1 MAPDDRVALGCPA
14 MARRIVTR
22 DQVTLAIRAAAGPL
36 DLAGTRDAVKATLG
50 WLAQSN
56 PGRSVEIRV
65 PPHGAVQAI
74 AGGPRHTRGTPP
86 NVVEM
91 DATTWLALV
100 TGRLSWADA
109 AADGRISA
117 SGTRADLSAL
127 LPIRVP
133 PDDSDHQAGESR

>member
-1 MAPDDRVALGCPA
+1 
-14 MARRIVTR
+14 MARRTFTR
-22 DQVTLAIRAAAGPL
+22 DQVAMAITAAAGPL
-36 DLAGTRDAVKATLG
+36 DPAGTREAVKVTLG

-91 DATTWLALV
+91 NAATWLALV
-100 TGRLSWADA
+100 TGGLSWTDA
-109 AADGRISA
+109 AADGLISA

-127 LPIRVP
+127 LPLRVNL
-133 PDDSDHQAGESR
+133 DQAAESS

>member
-1 MAPDDRVALGCPA
+1 
-14 MARRIVTR
+14 MARRAVTR
-22 DQVTLAIRAAAGPL
+22 AEVAAA
-36 DLAGTRDAVKATLG
+36 LAAADALAADPEPDVIGSREAVRATLG
-50 WLAQSN
+50 WLAQTN

-91 DATTWLALV
+91 DAATWLALV
-100 TGRLSWADA
+100 AGSLSWADA

-127 LPIRVP
+127 LPLWVP
-133 PDDSDHQAGESR
+133 PEPADESTNPSH

>member
-1 MAPDDRVALGCPA
+1 
-14 MARRIVTR
+14 MARRTVTR
-22 DQVTLAIRAAAGPL
+22 DQVVQAIGAAAGDQDP
-36 DLAGTRDAVKATLG
+36 AGIRDAVRATLG
-50 WLAQSN
+50 WLAQTN

-91 DATTWLALV
+91 DAATWLALV
-100 TGRLSWADA
+100 TGRLSWAEA
-109 AADGRISA
+109 AAEGRISA

-127 LPIRVP
+127 LPLRVP
-133 PDDSDHQAGESR
+133 PDPAGESRWECTE

>member
-1 MAPDDRVALGCPA
+1 

-22 DQVTLAIRAAAGPL
+22 DQVTAAISAAAGPL
-36 DLAGTRDAVKATLG
+36 DPAGTRDAVKATLG

>member
-1 MAPDDRVALGCPA
+1 

-22 DQVTLAIRAAAGPL
+22 DQATAAISAAAGPL
-36 DLAGTRDAVKATLG
+36 DPAGTRDAVKATLG

-91 DATTWLALV
+91 NPDTWLALV
-100 TGRLSWADA
+100 TGALSWADA
-109 AADGRISA
+109 VADGRISA

-127 LPIRVP
+127 LPLRVP
-133 PDDSDHQAGESR
+133 PDPAGESS

>member
-1 MAPDDRVALGCPA
+1 
-14 MARRIVTR
+14 MARRTVTR
-22 DQVTLAIRAAAGPL
+22 DQVTQAIAAAAGPL
-36 DLAGTRDAVKATLG
+36 DAAGTRDAVKATLG

-91 DATTWLALV
+91 NAATWLALV
-100 TGRLSWADA
+100 AGTESWADA
-109 AADGRISA
+109 VADGRISA
-117 SGTRADLSAL
+117 SGTRADLSGM
-127 LPIRVP
+127 LPMRLA
-133 PDDSDHQAGESR
+133 PDTEDPAAPLP

>member
-1 MAPDDRVALGCPA
+1 
-14 MARRIVTR
+14 MARRIVTP
-22 DQVTLAIRAAAGPL
+22 DQVTAAISAAAGPL
-36 DLAGTRDAVKATLG
+36 DAAGTRDAVKATLG
-50 WLAQSN
+50 WLAQTN

-91 DATTWLALV
+91 NAATWLALV
-100 TGRLSWADA
+100 TGTLSWADA

-117 SGTRADLSAL
+117 SGTRADLSEL
-127 LPIRVP
+127 LPMQLP
-133 PDDSDHQAGESR
+133 PDTADTPAPRS

>member
-1 MAPDDRVALGCPA
+1 
-14 MARRIVTR
+14 MARRTVTR
-22 DQVTLAIRAAAGPL
+22 DQVTAAIGAAAGPL
-36 DLAGTRDAVKATLG
+36 DPEGTREAVRATLG
-50 WLAQSN
+50 WLAQTN

-91 DATTWLALV
+91 DAATWLALV
-100 TGRLSWADA
+100 TGRLSWAEA
-109 AADGRISA
+109 AAEGRISA

-127 LPIRVP
+127 LPLRVP
-133 PDDSDHQAGESR
+133 PDPAGESR